1 MKDGQGQSK
10 RHRGSSPPFQEHEQ
24 AYHDWMEKNATSVGQ
39 DSDDNSETQA
49 QRQQRYQEGASAGQ
63 KIDMRH
69 SASMNVEQKYF
80 DEVAVPQD
88 KDDEARW
95 QDDGGESG

>member
-24 AYHDWMEKNATSVGQ
+24 AYHDWMKNPTSVGQ
-39 DSDDNSETQA
+39 DSDDHSETQTK
-49 QRQQRYQEGASAGQ
+49 GNN
-63 KIDMRH
+63 DMRH
-69 SASMNVEQKYF
+69 STSMNVEQKF
-80 DEVAVPQD
+80 IDEVAVPQD